1 MRDALLPCVEVEPE
15 EGPATHTMILLHGLG
30 ADGHDL
36 ASLAGEWSLPEG
48 VRLRTVLPHAPQRAI
63 TINGGM
69 LMPAWY
75 DIAVL
80 DLMQRRQDVQGI
92 KASAA
97 AVTALIAREVARG
110 IPEERIV
117 LAGFSQGGAMA
128 LYTGLRH
135 PRRLGAIIAMSSYL
149 IMAEELAAE
158 RSDANRATPVFIA
171 HGEYDPMVPL
181 RGGELA
187 RDQLAGAGQPVEFH
201 VYPMEHQ
208 ICMPELVDISQF
220 LARVL
225 ASNAGGASSG
235 GGNAA
240 MTGGDAGNVG
250 GAPRAAGNGK
260 DGA

>member
-1 MRDALLPCVEVEPE
+1 MRDEVLPCVEVEPE
-15 EGPATHTMILLHGLG
+15 NGPATHTMILLHGLG

-36 ASLAGEWSLPEG
+36 ASLAGEWRLPASI
-48 VRLRTVLPHAPQRAI
+48 RLRTVLPHAPQRAV

-75 DIAVL
+75 DITDM
-80 DLMQRRQDVQGI
+80 DLMQRRQDVKGI

-97 AVTALIAREVARG
+97 SVTALIAREVARG
-110 IPEERIV
+110 VPEERIV

-135 PRRLGAIIAMSSYL
+135 PRKLGAIIAMSSYL

-158 RSDANRATPVFIA
+158 RADANRKTPVFIG

-181 RGGELA
+181 QGGELA
-187 RDQLAGAGQPVEFH
+187 RGQLAHAGQPVDFH
-201 VYPMEHQ
+201 TYPMEHQ

-220 LARVL
+220 LTRVL
-225 ASNAGGASSG
+225 AP
-235 GGNAA
+235 
-240 MTGGDAGNVG
+240 D
-250 GAPRAAGNGK
+250 GK
-260 DGA
+260 SA